1 MSLPAIDYLDWIE
14 GRPESVE
21 HDLGSSDLR
30 GAAARDPDVVVP
42 ERLAGLPDPG
52 PNPDP
57 DPDGVTVREAVAAT
71 YEVSP
76 GNVLVTAGAS
86 PANAV
91 AAAAALDEADPAP
104 DAAAS
109 TAEDYLAFEDGFD
122 PSGSVLV
129 EKPAYEPLVDTPQLF
144 GARVDRFLRR
154 ASADWRLDPEQ
165 IEAALVDDTA
175 LVTVTN
181 RHNPTGRLTARET
194 LAEAAAVAGAHDAR
208 LLVDEVYAPYVL
220 PADGDDA
227 EHAFGGVTAA
237 GLDGVVVTGSLTK
250 FHGLGGL
257 GVGWLIADEA
267 FVERAERVGRHF
279 PSLPGPSRALGR
291 RALANREALERDS
304 RDLLGRNAD
313 LLATFVEGRAD
324 LAGPVYEGSSYA
336 LLTHERADGDAVA
349 ETALD
354 RDLLVV
360 PGRFFETPDRFRVSL
375 GRDGVHVREALD
387 VLGGVCDDL

>member
-1 MSLPAIDYLDWIE
+1 MSLPTIDYLDWIE

-42 ERLAGLPDPG
+42 ERLAGLPDP
-52 PNPDP
+52 

-86 PANAV
+86 LANAV
-91 AAAAALDEADPAP
+91 AAATALDEADPAP

-109 TAEDYLAFEDGFD
+109 TAEDHLALEDGFD

-144 GARVDRFLRR
+144 GARVDRFPRR
-154 ASADWRLDPEQ
+154 ASADWRLDPER

-194 LAEAAAVAGAHDAR
+194 LAEAAAAAGAHDAR

-237 GLDGVVVTGSLTK
+237 GLDDTVVTGSLTK

-291 RALANREALERDS
+291 RALANREALERNS

-375 GRDGVHVREALD
+375 GRDSVHVREALG